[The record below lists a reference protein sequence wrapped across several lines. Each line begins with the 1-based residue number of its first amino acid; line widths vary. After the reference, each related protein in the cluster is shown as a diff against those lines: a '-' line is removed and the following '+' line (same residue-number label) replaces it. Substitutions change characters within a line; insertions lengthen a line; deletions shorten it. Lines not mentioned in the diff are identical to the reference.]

1 MDIFIYILVFIFG
14 SVIGSFLNVCIY
26 RIPKKEDIVVGRS
39 HCMNCK
45 KTLKWYD
52 MVPVFS
58 FLLLRGKCRFCKT
71 KLSLQYPVIETV
83 NAILY
88 VIVFYIYGWDTTF
101 IILLNIVYCMA
112 ISVLVVISVIDYRT
126 FTIPAVLNKTLFVFA
141 VLASIINYFG
151 QNMSIKILMEHVIGF
166 FIVSAFLALV
176 FYISKGR
183 GIGGGDVKLM
193 AVAGLLLGWKL
204 ILLAF
209 ILGCLFASI
218 IHLIKMLIKNA
229 DRTLAFGPYLSAGII
244 VALLFGNNII
254 NWYIASVL
262 LL

>member
-1 MDIFIYILVFIFG
+1 MDMFIYVIVFILG
-14 SVIGSFLNVCIY
+14 LVIGSFLNVCIY
-26 RIPKKEDIVVGRS
+26 RIPKKEDIVAGRS

-45 KTLKWYD
+45 ETLKWYD

-58 FLLLRGKCRFCKT
+58 FMFLKGKCRFCKS
-71 KLSLQYPVIETV
+71 KLSMQYPIIEFL
-83 NAILY
+83 NGLLY
-88 VIVFYIYGWDTTF
+88 VIVFYVYGWDTTF

-126 FTIPAVLNKTLFVFA
+126 FTIPEVLNKTLLVFA
-141 VLASIINYFG
+141 LIATIINYFG
-151 QNMSIKILMEHVIGF
+151 QDMSSKVLIEHIIGF
-166 FIVSAFLALV
+166 FIVSIFLALV
-176 FYISKGR
+176 FYISKGK

-193 AVAGLLLGWKL
+193 ATAGLLLGWKL

-218 IHLIKMLIKNA
+218 IHLGKMFIKNA

-244 VALLFGNNII
+244 VSLLFGTDII
-254 NWYIASVL
+254 NWYITSVL
-262 LL
+262 KL